1 MESID
6 ENILNFYEENRENKE
21 MFNNN
26 QINEAKIKKSYIII
40 ISLLMLTILAFS
52 LFFILGPMKEESYN
66 NINDNG
72 KLFMKIEEET
82 CNKGENEKCL
92 TCEGDHCGSCNI
104 GYKLKEGKCIF
115 TYSFKAT
122 YELSTSNKLFKLFNY
137 DEKRTF
143 KIVNIQFKGK
153 NYNSIKTNYF
163 PFPGAGRYEIYVLLD
178 ITESTSLYQM
188 FYYLERLISISFS
201 EDFNTKNIT
210 NMAEMFEYASNIVS
224 VNISSFNTENV
235 KYINGIFYGC
245 HKLTSIGIFNFNTLN
260 LVNMNSMFS
269 NCELLRSINL

>member
-26 QINEAKIKKSYIII
+26 QINETKIKKSYIII
-40 ISLLMLTILAFS
+40 ISLLMLTILCFS

-66 NINDNG
+66 NIKDNG

-82 CNKGENEKCL
+82 CDKGENEKCL

-104 GYKLKEGKCIF
+104 GYKLKEGKCVF

-122 YELSTSNKLFKLFNY
+122 YELTTSNKIFKLFNY

-143 KIVNIQFKGK
+143 F
-153 NYNSIKTNYF
+153 
-163 PFPGAGRYEIYVLLD
+163 
-178 ITESTSLYQM
+178 
-188 FYYLERLISISFS
+188 
-201 EDFNTKNIT
+201 
-210 NMAEMFEYASNIVS
+210 
-224 VNISSFNTENV
+224 
-235 KYINGIFYGC
+235 
-245 HKLTSIGIFNFNTLN
+245 
-260 LVNMNSMFS
+260 
-269 NCELLRSINL
+269 